1 MHNKF
6 VIIGKGKDNNE
17 KELYYAIDSYSGGV
31 PYWATRIRDAR
42 LFDSADE
49 ANKILNNHDFTE
61 RQKMAGGDWDA
72 PYMLRKLAFETNGK
86 LNSDVTVI
94 IAQIKIDFIPASSI
108 HQNVFDIKA
117 KPAWEI

>member
-6 VIIGKGKDNNE
+6 VIIGKGKDNKE
-17 KELYYAIDSYSGGV
+17 KEVYYAIDSYSGGV
-31 PYWATRIRDAR
+31 PYWTNRLQDAR
-42 LFDSADE
+42 FFDSAEE

-61 RQKMAGGDWDA
+61 RQKMASGDWDA

-86 LNSDVTVI
+86 LNSDVIVI
-94 IAQIKIDFIPASSI
+94 VAQIKMNFIPAKSI
-108 HQNVFDIKA
+108 NQSVFDIKA